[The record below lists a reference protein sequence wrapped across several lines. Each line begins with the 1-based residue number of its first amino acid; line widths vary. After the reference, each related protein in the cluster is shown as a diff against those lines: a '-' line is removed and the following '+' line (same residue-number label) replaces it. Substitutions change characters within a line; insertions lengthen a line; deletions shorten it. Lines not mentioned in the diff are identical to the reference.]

1 MTTPSAGSRPYIERH
16 GTTPY
21 DSRYEAGFPQSVCS
35 QSAQELETESSG
47 MGGRRTRRESIRPT
61 GEEWVWIEL
70 FRVEVWGRGSTRV
83 RPMRAWRFSERDPA
97 GDEKDACSTYSM
109 QVPYIE
115 GISGSGAAPMGLAG
129 LPMCRPSRAGMNGTV
144 PCCHLTAQL
153 ITPGRGP
160 VQMSLSSRPCF
171 QRPASC
177 PLSIQTAP

>member
-1 MTTPSAGSRPYIERH
+1 MLSVGARTGNGIIGDGGEKNASRKHTPH
-16 GTTPY
+16 
-21 DSRYEAGFPQSVCS
+21 F
-35 QSAQELETESSG
+35 
-47 MGGRRTRRESIRPT
+47 

-70 FRVEVWGRGSTRV
+70 FRVEVWRGSTRV
-83 RPMRAWRFSERDPA
+83 RPMRAWRLSERDPA

-177 PLSIQTAP
+177 PPFNPDSSIIGCTAS